1 MIEFSDIFFVQLH
14 AMHLII
20 LINVDEVTVNPIHKF
35 DGLGEGDFSL
45 EADFSCE
52 DVAEKWK

>member
-1 MIEFSDIFFVQLH
+1 MIEFSNISFVQLH

-35 DGLGEGDFSL
+35 DGLGRVISL
-45 EADFSCE
+45 EIEFDSE
-52 DVAEKWK
+52 DMAEKWK

>member
-1 MIEFSDIFFVQLH
+1 MIEFSNISFVQLH

-20 LINVDEVTVNPIHKF
+20 LINVDEVTVGPIHKF
-35 DGLGEGDFSL
+35 YWLGEGDFSL
-45 EADFSCE
+45 ETEFGSE